1 MMSPRHSTEALSQ
14 FAWSLWEIAVVVF
27 ALVALVA
34 AFGPIIF
41 IIWGALAV
49 PAFVVLMACFGLGRG
64 RGA

>member
-1 MMSPRHSTEALSQ
+1 MSPRRSAEAVSQ
-14 FAWSLWEIAVVVF
+14 FAWSLWEIAVVAF

-34 AFGPIIF
+34 AFGPVIF

-49 PAFVVLMACFGLGRG
+49 PAFIVIMACFGLGGR